1 MNKII
6 SIIVLLILSGSI
18 SGQQPVL
25 DNNSASSQK
34 KKQRSFAIFP
44 QIGYGDDTGVVLGL
58 VSYFR
63 RANKTNKEL
72 FDQADVMLTGTEKSQ
87 FQVQVKPK
95 IYFDSGN
102 SNLDLKFKYRKW
114 PTTFY
119 GVENLDPKMDGM
131 EFTPEKFSFTA
142 KYERKIKSNYS
153 YTLISNQ
160 MHSVILENEDAEY
173 MKQYPGSERYF
184 LSGVGL
190 GLAWDS
196 RDSKNFGTKG
206 VLASVQ
212 MMTYR
217 NWLGSEYDYEQIKLD
232 LREFISLKENHILAF
247 QQLAVFSSNVL
258 PFEKMFKT
266 GDYARAYPSNIFLN
280 RQGFAFRTEYRVF
293 PFKGKIWERIGFVAF
308 YDNAVAARDMR
319 HFSIDNFHYSVG
331 LGLRISLF
339 VKDRFNLRIDY
350 GKSETGTGM
359 DISGGDTF

>member
-1 MNKII
+1 MKKFFSLI
-6 SIIVLLILSGSI
+6 LLILLVSTVFS
-18 SGQQPVL
+18 QQVDLENP
-25 DNNSASSQK
+25 DKPQEN
-34 KKQRSFAIFP
+34 KKQRNFAVFP
-44 QIGYGDDTGVVLGL
+44 QGGYGNDTGVVLGV

-63 RANKTNKEL
+63 RVNKTNAKL
-72 FDQADVMLTGTEKSQ
+72 FDQVDLMITGTEKSQ
-87 FQVQVKPK
+87 FQIQIKPK
-95 IYFDSGN
+95 IYFEAGD

-119 GVENLDPKMDGM
+119 GVENLDPKMKGM
-131 EFTPEKFSFTA
+131 EYTPEKLSFTGQF
-142 KYERKIKSNYS
+142 ERKIRSNYN

-160 MHSVILENEDAEY
+160 MHNVILKKEDSAF
-173 MKQYPGSERYF
+173 MNQYPGSERYF
-184 LSGVGL
+184 LSGLGVGVS
-190 GLAWDS
+190 WDS
-196 RDSKNFGTKG
+196 RDSKTFANKG
-206 VLASVQ
+206 ALASIQ
-212 MMTYR
+212 FMSYR
-217 NWLGSEYDYEQIKLD
+217 NWLGSDYSYEQITLD
-232 LREFISLKENHILAF
+232 LREFISLKKNHILAF

-293 PFKGKIWERIGFVAF
+293 PFRGKFWERIGFVTF

-319 HFSIDNFHYSVG
+319 HFSIDNFHYSFG

-350 GKSETGTGM
+350 GKSETDTGM

>member
-1 MNKII
+1 MKKIYNL
-6 SIIVLLILSGSI
+6 IIFTLVLSSAFA
-18 SGQQPVL
+18 QQATFDEQAKP
-25 DNNSASSQK
+25 K
-34 KKQRSFAIFP
+34 KKKPRNFAVFP
-44 QIGYGDDTGVVLGL
+44 QAGYGDDTGVVLGI

-63 RANKTNKEL
+63 RPSKTNNKL
-72 FDQADVMLTGTEKSQ
+72 FDQVDLMLTGTEKSQ
-87 FQVQVKPK
+87 FQFQVKPK
-95 IYFDSGN
+95 IYFDGGD

-119 GVENLDPKMDGM
+119 GVENLDPKMNGM
-131 EFTPEKFSFTA
+131 EFTPQKFSFTG
-142 KYERKIKSNYS
+142 KYQRKIKSNYR
-153 YTLISNQ
+153 YTIMSNQ
-160 MHSVILENEDAEY
+160 MHNVILERADPAFMN
-173 MKQYPGSERYF
+173 QYPGSEEYF

-190 GLAWDS
+190 GLAWDG
-196 RDSKNFGTKG
+196 RDSKNFATKG
-206 VLASVQ
+206 MLASVLL
-212 MMTYR
+212 MTYR
-217 NWLGSEYDYEQIKLD
+217 NWLGSDYNYEQVKLD
-232 LREFISLKENHILAF
+232 LREFISIKENHILAF

-293 PFKGKIWERIGFVAF
+293 PFRGKLWERIGFVTF

-339 VKDRFNLRIDY
+339 VEDRFNLRLDY

-359 DISGGDTF
+359 NISGGDTF

>member
-1 MNKII
+1 MIKIN
-6 SIIVLLILSGSI
+6 LLILLTLLLSTVFAQGAE
-18 SGQQPVL
+18 L
-25 DNNSASSQK
+25 EDTSSSTK
-34 KKQRSFAIFP
+34 KKKKRNFAIFP
-44 QIGYGDDTGVVLGL
+44 QGGYGNDTGVVLGV

-63 RANKTNKEL
+63 RTNKLNNEL
-72 FDQADVMLTGTEKSQ
+72 FDQVDMMLTGTEKSQ
-87 FQVQVKPK
+87 FQIQIKPK
-95 IYFDSGN
+95 LYFEGGN

-119 GVENLDPKMDGM
+119 GVENLDPKMEGM
-131 EFTPEKFSFTA
+131 EFTPEKLSFTG
-142 KYERKIKSNYS
+142 KFQRKIRTNYS

-160 MHSVILENEDAEY
+160 MHNVILKKEDTAF
-173 MKQYPGSERYF
+173 MNQFPGSERYF

-196 RDSKNFGTKG
+196 RDSYNFATKG
-206 VLASVQ
+206 LFASVEL
-212 MMTYR
+212 MSYR
-217 NWLGSEYDYEQIKLD
+217 NFLGSDYGYEQITLD

-266 GDYARAYPSNIFLN
+266 GDYARAYPDNIFLN

-293 PFKGKIWERIGFVAF
+293 PFRGKIWERLGFVTF

-331 LGLRISLF
+331 VGLRISLF

-350 GKSETGTGM
+350 GKSETDTGM